1 VNKQLQQSVT
11 TQLANKRIVILGI
24 GITGLSCARFLHRH
38 QISFAVN
45 DSRAMAISPGDFKH
59 QFADNTLVFG
69 HWDQALIAQADI
81 LIVSPGIDISAP
93 AISAAI
99 SKNCDVIGDIELF
112 CRLSATPILAVT
124 GSNGKSTVVSMLN
137 YVGNALGYRVQLGG
151 NIGLP
156 VLDQIDQET
165 ADFIVLELSSFQLET
180 VKSMRALAATVLNV
194 SDDHLDRHKTIE
206 NYGAIKQSIYQHCTY
221 ALYNRNDNATK
232 PHTCYASSQQLSFGS
247 ELAQAG
253 NFGLA
258 ELDGGSHLMLGDKAL
273 CSLAQLPLQGIHN
286 ALNYLAVLALG
297 KCAGWDLTAMLA
309 SLMTFKGLAHRCEVI
324 ETNDGIRWVNDS
336 KATNVGATLAAI
348 EGLSPTLHGNKLILI
363 AGGDGKGAD
372 FSPLTLALTQHVD
385 YLITLGKDGRA
396 IAALRLPS
404 QTDSTIHV
412 DSLSAAVSHARTQA
426 KAGDMV
432 LLSPAC
438 ASLDMFSNYVERGV
452 VFIKSVLMPKERI

>member
-1 VNKQLQQSVT
+1 MNRQLQQSVT
-11 TQLANKRIVILGI
+11 AQLANKRIVILGI

-38 QISFAVN
+38 NISFAVN
-45 DSRAMAISPGDFKH
+45 DSRAMPISPGDFKH
-59 QFADNTLVFG
+59 QFADNSLVFG

-81 LIVSPGIDISAP
+81 LIVSPGINISVP
-93 AISAAI
+93 AISDAI
-99 SKNCDVIGDIELF
+99 AKNCDVIGDIELF
-112 CRLSATPILAVT
+112 CRLSDTPIIAVT

-156 VLDQIDQET
+156 VLDQIDQEV

-180 VKSMRALAATVLNV
+180 VKSMKALAATVLNL

-206 NYGAIKQSIYQHCTY
+206 NYGAIKQRIYQNCTY
-221 ALYNRNDNATK
+221 ALYNRNDNATR
-232 PHTCYASSQQLSFGS
+232 PNDCYANSQQLSFGS
-247 ELAQAG
+247 DPAQVG
-253 NFGLA
+253 DFGLV
-258 ELDGGSHLMLGDKAL
+258 ELDGVGHLMFGEQAL
-273 CSLAQLPLQGIHN
+273 CSLAELPLQGIHN

-297 KCAGWDLTAMLA
+297 QCAGWNLNAMLA

-324 ETNDGIRWVNDS
+324 NTSDGIRWINDS

-348 EGLSPTLHGNKLILI
+348 EGLSPTLKRNKLILI

-372 FSPLTLALTQHVD
+372 FSPLSKVLTQQVD

-396 IAALRLPS
+396 IASLRLPS
-404 QTDSTIHV
+404 QTMKTSHV
-412 DSLSAAVSHARTQA
+412 DSLSGAVALARTYA

-438 ASLDMFSNYVERGV
+438 ASLDMFANYVERGV
-452 VFIKSVLMPKERI
+452 VFIQSVLMHKGAK

>member
-1 VNKQLQQSVT
+1 MNKQLQQSVT

-452 VFIKSVLMPKERI
+452 VFIKSVLMHKERI

>member
-1 VNKQLQQSVT
+1 MHQSVT

-45 DSRAMAISPGDFKH
+45 DSRAMPISPGDFKQ
-59 QFADNTLVFG
+59 QFADNTLVLG
-69 HWDQALIAQADI
+69 HWEQALIAQADI
-81 LIVSPGIDISAP
+81 LIVSPGINMAEP
-93 AISAAI
+93 AIRNAMA
-99 SKNCDVIGDIELF
+99 KNCDVIGDIELF
-112 CRLSATPILAVT
+112 CRLSDTPILAVT

-156 VLDQIDQET
+156 VLDQIDQEV

-180 VKSMRALAATVLNV
+180 VKSMKALAATVLNL
-194 SDDHLDRHKTIE
+194 SDDHLDRHKTLE
-206 NYGAIKQSIYQHCTY
+206 NYGAIKQSIYQHCSY
-221 ALYNRNDNATK
+221 ALYNRDDKATLPNA
-232 PHTCYASSQQLSFGS
+232 CYSDSQRLSFGS
-247 ELAQAG
+247 EPAQNG
-253 NFGLA
+253 DFGLA
-258 ELDGGSHLMLGDKAL
+258 EHQGISHLMLGDQPL
-273 CSLAQLPLQGIHN
+273 CSLAELPLQGLHN

-297 KCAGWDLTAMLA
+297 KCAGWDLKAMLA
-309 SLMTFKGLAHRCEVI
+309 SLKTFKGLAHRCEVI
-324 ETNDGIRWVNDS
+324 ETNDGIRWINDS

-348 EGLSPTLHGNKLILI
+348 EGLAPTLPANKLVLI

-372 FSPLTLALTQHVD
+372 FSPLSQALTQHVD
-385 YLITLGKDGRA
+385 YLITLGKDGPA

-404 QTDSTIHV
+404 QADKTSHV
-412 DSLSAAVSHARTQA
+412 DSLAAAVTLARTQA

-438 ASLDMFSNYVERGV
+438 ASLDMFANYVERGV
-452 VFIKSVLMPKERI
+452 VFITSVLTHQEQR

>member
-38 QISFAVN
+38 QIAFAVN
-45 DSRAMAISPGDFKH
+45 DSRAMPISPGDFKQ
-59 QFADNTLVFG
+59 QFADNTLVLG
-69 HWDQALIAQADI
+69 HWEQSLIAQADI
-81 LIVSPGIDISAP
+81 LIVSPGINMAEP
-93 AISAAI
+93 AIRNAMAE
-99 SKNCDVIGDIELF
+99 NCDVIGDIELF
-112 CRLSATPILAVT
+112 CRLSDTPILAVT

-156 VLDQIDQET
+156 VLDQIDQEV

-180 VKSMRALAATVLNV
+180 IKSMKALAATVLNL
-194 SDDHLDRHKTIE
+194 SDDHLDRHKTLE
-206 NYGAIKQSIYQHCTY
+206 NYGAIKQSIYQHCSY
-221 ALYNRNDNATK
+221 ALYNRDDKATLPK
-232 PHTCYASSQQLSFGS
+232 ACYSDSQQLSFGS
-247 ELAQAG
+247 EAAQNG
-253 NFGLA
+253 DFGLA
-258 ELDGGSHLMLGDKAL
+258 EHQGISHLMLGDQAL
-273 CSLAQLPLQGIHN
+273 CSLAELPLQGLHN

-297 KCAGWDLTAMLA
+297 KCAGWDLKAMLA

-324 ETNDGIRWVNDS
+324 ETNDGIRWINDS

-348 EGLSPTLHGNKLILI
+348 EGLTPTLPANKLILI

-372 FSPLTLALTQHVD
+372 FSPLSQALTQHVD
-385 YLITLGKDGRA
+385 YLITLGKDGPA

-404 QTDSTIHV
+404 QGDKTLHV
-412 DSLSAAVSHARTQA
+412 DSLAAAVTLARTQA

-438 ASLDMFSNYVERGV
+438 ASLDMFANYVERGV
-452 VFIKSVLMPKERI
+452 VFITSVLTHQEQR

>member
-1 VNKQLQQSVT
+1 
-11 TQLANKRIVILGI
+11 
-24 GITGLSCARFLHRH
+24 
-38 QISFAVN
+38 
-45 DSRAMAISPGDFKH
+45 
-59 QFADNTLVFG
+59 
-69 HWDQALIAQADI
+69 
-81 LIVSPGIDISAP
+81 
-93 AISAAI
+93 
-99 SKNCDVIGDIELF
+99 
-112 CRLSATPILAVT
+112 
-124 GSNGKSTVVSMLN
+124 MLN

-324 ETNDGIRWVNDS
+324 ETI
-336 KATNVGATLAAI
+336 AAI

-452 VFIKSVLMPKERI
+452 VFIKSVLMHKERI

>member
-1 VNKQLQQSVT
+1 MNKQLQQSVT

-45 DSRAMAISPGDFKH
+45 DSRAMPISPGDFKQ
-59 QFADNTLVFG
+59 QFADNTLVLG
-69 HWDQALIAQADI
+69 HWEQALIAQADI
-81 LIVSPGIDISAP
+81 LIVSPGINMAEP
-93 AISAAI
+93 AIRNTMAKS
-99 SKNCDVIGDIELF
+99 CDVIGDIELF
-112 CRLSATPILAVT
+112 CRLSNTPILAVT

-137 YVGNALGYRVQLGG
+137 YLGNALGYRVQLGG

-156 VLDQIDQET
+156 VLDQIDQEV

-180 VKSMRALAATVLNV
+180 IKSMKALAATVLNL
-194 SDDHLDRHKTIE
+194 SDDHLDRHKTLE

-221 ALYNRNDNATK
+221 ALYNRDDKATLPK
-232 PHTCYASSQQLSFGS
+232 ACYSDSQHLSFGS
-247 ELAQAG
+247 EPAQNG
-253 NFGLA
+253 DFGLA
-258 ELDGGSHLMLGDKAL
+258 EHQGISHLMLGEQPL
-273 CSLAQLPLQGIHN
+273 CSLAELPLQGLHN

-297 KCAGWDLTAMLA
+297 KCAGWDLKAMLA

-324 ETNDGIRWVNDS
+324 ETNDGIRWINDS

-348 EGLSPTLHGNKLILI
+348 EGLAPTLPTNKLILI

-372 FSPLTLALTQHVD
+372 FSPLSQALSQQVD

-404 QTDSTIHV
+404 QADKTSHV
-412 DSLSAAVSHARTQA
+412 DSLAAAVTLAKTQA

-438 ASLDMFSNYVERGV
+438 ASLDMFANYVERGV
-452 VFIKSVLMPKERI
+452 VFITSVLTHQEQR

>member
-1 VNKQLQQSVT
+1 VNKHLHQSVT

-45 DSRAMAISPGDFKH
+45 DSRAMPISPGDFKH

-69 HWDQALIAQADI
+69 QWDQALIAQADV
-81 LIVSPGIDISAP
+81 LIVSPGIDITEP
-93 AISAAI
+93 AISSAI
-99 SKNCDVIGDIELF
+99 TKSCDVIGDIELF
-112 CRLSATPILAVT
+112 CRLSDTPILAVT

-156 VLDQIDQET
+156 VLDQIEQER

-180 VKSMRALAATVLNV
+180 VKSMKALAATVLNV

-206 NYGAIKQSIYQHCTY
+206 NYGAIKQSIYQNCTY
-221 ALYNRNDNATK
+221 AIYNRNDIATK
-232 PHTCYASSQQLSFGS
+232 PSVNYTKNQQLSFGN
-247 ELAQAG
+247 EQAQNG
-253 NFGLA
+253 DFGLA
-258 ELDGGSHLMLGDKAL
+258 ELNGVSHLMLGTKPLCAL
-273 CSLAQLPLQGIHN
+273 AELPLQGIHN

-324 ETNDGIRWVNDS
+324 ETNDGIRWINDS

-348 EGLSPTLHGNKLILI
+348 EGLSATLQGNKLILI

-372 FSPLTLALTQHVD
+372 FSPLTQALTKHVD
-385 YLITLGKDGRA
+385 SLITLGKDGRA
-396 IAALRLPS
+396 IASLRLPS
-404 QTDSTIHV
+404 QVDKTSYV
-412 DSLSAAVSHARTQA
+412 DSLSAAVALARTQA

-438 ASLDMFSNYVERGV
+438 ASLDMFANYVERGV
-452 VFIKSVLMPKERI
+452 VFIKSVLTHKESM

>member
-45 DSRAMAISPGDFKH
+45 DSRAMPISPGDFKQ
-59 QFADNTLVFG
+59 QFADNTLVLG
-69 HWDQALIAQADI
+69 HWEQALIAQADI
-81 LIVSPGIDISAP
+81 LIVSPGINMAEP
-93 AISAAI
+93 AIRNTMAKS
-99 SKNCDVIGDIELF
+99 CDVIGDIELF
-112 CRLSATPILAVT
+112 CRLSNTPILAVT

-137 YVGNALGYRVQLGG
+137 YLGNALGYRVQLGG

-156 VLDQIDQET
+156 VLDQIDQEV

-180 VKSMRALAATVLNV
+180 IKSMKALAATVLNL
-194 SDDHLDRHKTIE
+194 SDDHLDRHKTLE

-221 ALYNRNDNATK
+221 ALYNRDDKATLPK
-232 PHTCYASSQQLSFGS
+232 ACYSDSQHLSFGS
-247 ELAQAG
+247 EPAQNG
-253 NFGLA
+253 DFGLA
-258 ELDGGSHLMLGDKAL
+258 EHQGISHLMLGDQPL
-273 CSLAQLPLQGIHN
+273 CSLAELPLQGLHN

-297 KCAGWDLTAMLA
+297 KCAGWDLKAMLA

-324 ETNDGIRWVNDS
+324 ETNDGIRWINDS

-348 EGLSPTLHGNKLILI
+348 EGLAPTLPTNKLILI

-372 FSPLTLALTQHVD
+372 FSPLSQALSQQVD
-385 YLITLGKDGRA
+385 YLITLGKDGPA

-404 QTDSTIHV
+404 QADKTSHV
-412 DSLSAAVSHARTQA
+412 DSLAAAVTLAKTQA

-438 ASLDMFSNYVERGV
+438 ASLDMFANYVERGV
-452 VFIKSVLMPKERI
+452 VFITSVLTHQEQR

>member
-1 VNKQLQQSVT
+1 MNKQLHQSVT

-45 DSRAMAISPGDFKH
+45 DSRAMPISPGDFKQ
-59 QFADNTLVFG
+59 QFADNTLVLG
-69 HWDQALIAQADI
+69 RWEQALIAQADI
-81 LIVSPGIDISAP
+81 LIVSPGINMAEP
-93 AISAAI
+93 AIRNAMAE
-99 SKNCDVIGDIELF
+99 NCDVIGDIELF
-112 CRLSATPILAVT
+112 CRLSDTPILAVT

-156 VLDQIDQET
+156 VLDQIDQEV

-180 VKSMRALAATVLNV
+180 IKSMKALAATVLNL
-194 SDDHLDRHKTIE
+194 SDDHLDRHLTLE
-206 NYGAIKQSIYQHCTY
+206 NYGAIKQSIYQDCSY
-221 ALYNRNDNATK
+221 ALYNRDDKATLPK
-232 PHTCYASSQQLSFGS
+232 ACYSDSQRLSFGS
-247 ELAQAG
+247 EPAHNG
-253 NFGLA
+253 DFGLA
-258 ELDGGSHLMLGDKAL
+258 DHQGISYLMLGEQAL
-273 CSLAQLPLQGIHN
+273 CSLAELPLQGLHN

-297 KCAGWDLTAMLA
+297 KCAGWDLKAMLA
-309 SLMTFKGLAHRCEVI
+309 SLMTFKGLAHRCELI
-324 ETNDGIRWVNDS
+324 ETNDGIRWINDS

-348 EGLSPTLHGNKLILI
+348 EGLAPTLAANKLILI

-372 FSPLTLALTQHVD
+372 FSPLSQALTQHVD
-385 YLITLGKDGRA
+385 YLITLGKDGPA

-404 QTDSTIHV
+404 QGDKTSHV
-412 DSLSAAVSHARTQA
+412 DSLAAAVTLARTQA

-438 ASLDMFSNYVERGV
+438 ASLDMFANYVERGV
-452 VFIKSVLMPKERI
+452 VFITSVLTHQEQR